1 MRDLI
6 QCGSPA
12 VRPNI
17 PKGLAF
23 EISDLIL
30 IRSWA
35 AFHDFRML
43 VRLDHGVEDEE
54 YEEVV
59 EFRTGTSSRSRWII
73 WRNAEAVFVQP
84 ILGKK
89 AKYASIVEALAGL
102 LPAAVRCT
110 KATPKINRISRRGH
124 YPGWVA
130 A

>member
-6 QCGSPA
+6 QGGSPA
-12 VRPNI
+12 VRLNI

-59 EFRTGTSSRSRWII
+59 EFHTGTSSRSRWII
-73 WRNAEAVFVQP
+73 WRNADAVFVQP

-89 AKYASIVEALAGL
+89 AKYVSIVEALAGL
-102 LPAAVRCT
+102 LPRQCVALTDIAA
-110 KATPKINRISRRGH
+110 
-124 YPGWVA
+124 A
-130 A
+130 AWPVNSQ

>member
-6 QCGSPA
+6 KCGDPA
-12 VRPNI
+12 VRANV

-35 AFHDFRML
+35 AFHDSRML

-59 EFRTGTSSRSRWII
+59 EFYMGTSSRSRWII
-73 WRNAEAVFVQP
+73 WRNAGAVFVQP
-84 ILGKK
+84 ILGKR
-89 AKYASIVEALAGL
+89 AKYASVVDALESL
-102 LPAAVRCT
+102 LPRQPIVLTDIR
-110 KATPKINRISRRGH
+110 PDQDLRNPSRI
-124 YPGWVA
+124 
-130 A
+130 

>member
-6 QCGSPA
+6 KCGGPA
-12 VRPNI
+12 VRSDI

-23 EISDLIL
+23 DISDLIL

-35 AFHDFRML
+35 AFYDSRML

-59 EFRTGTSSRSRWII
+59 EFHTGISSRSRWII

-84 ILGKK
+84 ILGRQ
-89 AKYASIVEALAGL
+89 AKYASVVEALEGL
-102 LPAAVRCT
+102 LPRQHVALTDIVST
-110 KATPKINRISRRGH
+110 EWPNQDRRND
-124 YPGWVA
+124 
-130 A
+130 